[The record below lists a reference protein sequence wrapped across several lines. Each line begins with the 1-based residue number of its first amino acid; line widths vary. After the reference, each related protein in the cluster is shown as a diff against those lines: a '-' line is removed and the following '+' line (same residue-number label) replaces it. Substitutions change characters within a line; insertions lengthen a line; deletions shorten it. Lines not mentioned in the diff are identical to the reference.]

1 MREILFRG
9 KRKANNEW
17 IEGGYAEYDGAVYI
31 VTRLKAEVGETAIA
45 LAEID
50 PATVGQYTGLKDR
63 NGQRIFEG
71 DILRNEENVVY
82 SGSYTAEVVFEDGE
96 FQALGNVVDFDAG
109 DFPYVWVIGN
119 IRDNPEL
126 MEDAQ

>member
-9 KRKANNEW
+9 KGPEGW
-17 IEGGYAEYDGAVYI
+17 IEGGYAEYGNAVCIATRFVAEDGKPGISLFEVY
-31 VTRLKAEVGETAIA
+31 
-45 LAEID
+45 
-50 PATVGQYTGLKDR
+50 PSTVGQYTGLKDR

-109 DFPYVWVIGN
+109 DFPSVWVIGN
-119 IRDNPEL
+119 IHDNPEL
-126 MEDAQ
+126 LEVSK